1 MEIYAPMGS
10 SYSTNDTSSRNG
22 ARESGVSGIYGTERS
37 SEQCKPPSPPNKNT
51 RRGKW
56 VRFSGTDEELA
67 RIALD
72 HAKYIAAKRRPR
84 LQQISHSMSRRN
96 GFNTL
101 EEYDTV
107 SEHWCWAPNNSYNCQ
122 LQLQAINCSVCG
134 NYQSVSNVNII
145 LPNNI
150 CCNCYYYN
158 DDLFTDGLEEFKD
171 YEYDDRDYEPL
182 IPIPY
187 NNDQTI

>member
-1 MEIYAPMGS
+1 
-10 SYSTNDTSSRNG
+10 
-22 ARESGVSGIYGTERS
+22 
-37 SEQCKPPSPPNKNT
+37 
-51 RRGKW
+51 
-56 VRFSGTDEELA
+56 
-67 RIALD
+67 
-72 HAKYIAAKRRPR
+72 
-84 LQQISHSMSRRN
+84 MSRRN

-150 CCNCYYYN
+150 RCNCYYYN
-158 DDLFTDGLEEFKD
+158 DHLFTDGLEEFKD